1 MGQQDVEALAVKVA
15 MFASNLKE
23 LSDRVV
29 MESHQA
35 TQSMNQTAQGLAIS
49 AENAG
54 KQAIERLQQ
63 TAAGAIVAGV
73 GAATNDVEKRLIACA
88 GNVEYSTYQLDQRIH
103 TLSMLHTANAWKA
116 FIAAA
121 VGSLAVIAVAI
132 YVTWHAHQDLQQVQW
147 VEQINAAEAAG
158 KLAPCPD
165 SGICVFVNKKWVRLD
180 K

>member
-1 MGQQDVEALAVKVA
+1 MGQQDVEALAVKVG

-35 TQSMNQTAQGLAIS
+35 TQRMNQTAQSLALS

-63 TAAGAIVAGV
+63 TATGAIVAGA
-73 GAATNDVEKRLIACA
+73 GAATNDIEQRLMACA
-88 GNVEYSTYQLDQRIH
+88 GKVEHSTNQLDQRIR
-103 TLSMLHTANAWKA
+103 TLSIMHTANAWKA

-121 VGSLAVIAVAI
+121 VGSLAVIAVAV
-132 YVTWHAHQDLQQVQW
+132 YVVWHAHRDLRRVQW
-147 VEQINAAEAAG
+147 VEQINAAEVAG

-165 SGICVFVNKKWVRLD
+165 SGICVLVNKKWVRLD
-180 K
+180 Q

>member
-1 MGQQDVEALAVKVA
+1 MGQQDVEALAVKVG

-35 TQSMNQTAQGLAIS
+35 TQSMNQTAQSLALS
-49 AENAG
+49 AESAG

-63 TAAGAIVAGV
+63 TAAGAIVAGA
-73 GAATNDVEKRLIACA
+73 GAATSDIEQRLMACA
-88 GNVEYSTYQLDQRIH
+88 GKVEHSTNQLDQRIRA
-103 TLSMLHTANAWKA
+103 LSTMHTANAWKA
-116 FIAAA
+116 FIAATL
-121 VGSLAVIAVAI
+121 GSLAVIAVTAYI
-132 YVTWHAHQDLQQVQW
+132 VWHAYRDLQEVQW

-165 SGICVFVNKKWVRLD
+165 GGICVLLDKKWVRLD